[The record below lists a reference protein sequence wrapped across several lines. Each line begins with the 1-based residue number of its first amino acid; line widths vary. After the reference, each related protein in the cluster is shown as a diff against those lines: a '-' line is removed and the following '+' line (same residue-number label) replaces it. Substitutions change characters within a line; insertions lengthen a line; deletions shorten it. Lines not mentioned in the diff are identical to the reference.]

1 MSGLVGRT
9 LDRYEIVSL
18 LGAGGMGA
26 VYQAR
31 DTAMGRDVAIKVLP
45 EPPGE
50 NSTRIERFNREIRTV
65 ARLSHPNIVEI
76 YDHGVSDGV
85 VYAVMELLKG
95 KNLRDRMRGR
105 ALPLQTALDV
115 GVAVANALGEAHHQ
129 GVLHR
134 DVKPEN
140 IFVTSNGGV
149 KVLDFGLAR
158 DVCPTDSTTDT
169 KTYVTSLTS
178 EGSVVGT
185 TGYMS
190 PEQVRGLSLDARSDI
205 FSLGCVLYEILSGVH
220 PFRGETRADTQS
232 AILNVEPQE
241 LTQLR
246 PELPPMLDLVVER
259 CLRKDPD
266 ERFESAKDVAFAI
279 QALSQ
284 SRSSSQPAASGT
296 VAVPRRALRLA
307 LVVTVMAAILGIGVL
322 VARRLVPPD
331 LPSERRLAVLQF
343 ESEGNGTDFD
353 AFAAGLRET
362 VADGLTLVDQSA
374 GVTGWT
380 VPSDGLRVGFD
391 QLEELRRTYD
401 LNEAVLGTVGRA
413 GDRLTLDL
421 EVIDPQ
427 TGRRLRSSLIEDGLG
442 NLGSFQAGPVLR
454 LAELLDLPLDDA
466 VRRRLE
472 NRSTNV
478 IAAFES
484 GMQGLGRLAVAES
497 EGAVDQA
504 IDNLSRAVELDPH
517 YGSARVA
524 LARAYLQQYELGGG
538 REWIDRGLEQTELAL
553 AQGAVTTDA
562 LMAAAALKG
571 AVGAHADAVTALERV
586 VDVAPNDGE
595 AQLLLAR
602 ELEKDGRLDE
612 AERRYQHAIFLRP
625 GYWPAHYWLALFYKS
640 QGRYDAAINEF
651 NRVIAVAPDYA
662 GGYNNLGMMF
672 MYLGD
677 NDRARV
683 AFEQSLAVDDGA
695 NSFALS
701 NLGLIYYSGSRFDD
715 SVRMF
720 ERSVEIDK
728 EADSMWG
735 NLAFAYEAAGD
746 PERAEQAFRRA
757 IELGEVRLL
766 AEPDNTRLLC
776 ELAGYFAAL
785 GEQEKGIAVLER
797 AVATGPTDPQLVADI
812 AEAFEDLGDR
822 EQALSW
828 VGRAFDLGVSPSRF
842 EGRPSLRGLLA
853 DERYRTLAASAV
865 D

>member
-26 VYQAR
+26 VYRAR
-31 DTAMGRDVAIKVLP
+31 DTDLHRDVAIKVLP
-45 EPPGE
+45 KPSEE

-76 YDHGVSDGV
+76 YAHGQADGLS
-85 VYAVMELLKG
+85 YAVMELLKG
-95 KNLRDRMRGR
+95 KNLRERMRGR
-105 ALPLQTALDV
+105 ALPIQTALDI
-115 GVAVANALGEAHHQ
+115 GVAVANALGEAHNN

-140 IFVTSNGGV
+140 IFITSNGGV
-149 KVLDFGLAR
+149 KILDFGLAR
-158 DVCPTDSTTDT
+158 DVGPVSSTADT
-169 KTYVTSLTS
+169 MTREASLTT
-178 EGSVVGT
+178 EGVVVGT

-190 PEQVRGLSLDARSDI
+190 PEQVRGFTLDARSDI
-205 FSLGCVLYEILSGVH
+205 FSLGCVLYEMLSGVH
-220 PFRGETRADTQS
+220 PFRRETRVDTQA
-232 AILNVEPQE
+232 AILNDDPAD
-241 LTQLR
+241 LTGVR
-246 PELPPMLDLVVER
+246 PELPPVLELVVNR
-259 CLRKDPD
+259 CLRKNPE

-296 VAVPRRALRLA
+296 VHVPRRALRLA
-307 LVVTVMAAILGIGVL
+307 VVVIVMAAILGIGAL

-331 LPSERRLAVLQF
+331 LPSERRMAVLVF
-343 ESEGNGTDFD
+343 ESDGGGTDFD
-353 AFAAGLRET
+353 AFAAGLREA
-362 VADGLTLVDQSA
+362 VADGLTLVDQSEGA
-374 GVTGWT
+374 TGWT
-380 VPSDGLRVGFD
+380 VPSDGLRVGVD
-391 QLEELRRTYD
+391 RLEELRRTYD
-401 LNEAVLGTVGRA
+401 LTEAVLGTVGRV

-421 EVIDPQ
+421 EVIDSK
-427 TGRRLRSSLIEDGLG
+427 TGRRLRSSRIEDGLG

-454 LAELLDLPLDDA
+454 LAEMLDLPLEDA
-466 VRRRLE
+466 IVQRLE

-484 GMQGLGRLAVAES
+484 GMQGLGRLAVAER

-524 LARAYLQQYELGGG
+524 LARAYLQRYELGGG

-562 LMAAAALKG
+562 LMAAAALNG
-571 AVGAHADAVTALERV
+571 AIGAHTDAVTALERV
-586 VDVAPNDGE
+586 VDAAPNDGE

-602 ELEKDGRLDE
+602 ELENDGRLDE

-625 GYWPAHYWLALFYKS
+625 GYWPTHHWLALFYKS

-651 NRVIAVAPDYA
+651 NRVIELAPGYA
-662 GGYNNLGMMF
+662 GGHNNLGMMF

-683 AFEQSLAVDDGA
+683 AFERSLAVEDES

-701 NLGLIYYSGSRFDD
+701 NLGLIYYSESRFDD

-720 ERSVEIDK
+720 ERAVQINDDD
-728 EADSMWG
+728 DSMWG

-746 PERAEQAFRRA
+746 PERAEQALRRA
-757 IELGEVRLL
+757 IELGEYRLRT
-766 AEPDNTRLLC
+766 EPDNIRLLC
-776 ELAGYFAAL
+776 ELAGYFATL
-785 GEQEKGIAVLER
+785 GERQEGIEVLQR
-797 AVATGPTDPQLVADI
+797 AVATGTTDPQLVADI
-812 AEAFEDLGDR
+812 AEAFEDLEDR
-822 EQALSW
+822 ESALEW

-842 EGRPSLRGLLA
+842 EDRPSLRGLLA
-853 DERYRTLAASAV
+853 DERYRGLAASAV